1 LHLPV
6 TDVNGKQFVIILE
19 GVYYD
24 PDVRYNLVSL
34 SELAGLNYKSRF
46 SKQAS
51 LVRVAAGIIP
61 LIHTCNVYAIDVNMD
76 TTYVALGA
84 VYKMTSMEKMHL
96 YFSNCISDHK
106 LMHMSNHKV
115 PGGHSFRLKKDWYS
129 KFSLPARQN

>member
-6 TDVNGKQFVIILE
+6 TDVNGKRFVIILE

-34 SELAGLNYKSRF
+34 AELAGLNYKSRF

-51 LVRVAAGIIP
+51 SVREAAGIIP
-61 LIHTCNVYAIDVNMD
+61 LIHTCNVYAIDVNID

-84 VYKMTSMEKMHL
+84 VCKMTSMEKVHL
-96 YFSNCISDHK
+96 YFSHCNVDCEFDATFLS
-106 LMHMSNHKV
+106 
-115 PGGHSFRLKKDWYS
+115 
-129 KFSLPARQN
+129 